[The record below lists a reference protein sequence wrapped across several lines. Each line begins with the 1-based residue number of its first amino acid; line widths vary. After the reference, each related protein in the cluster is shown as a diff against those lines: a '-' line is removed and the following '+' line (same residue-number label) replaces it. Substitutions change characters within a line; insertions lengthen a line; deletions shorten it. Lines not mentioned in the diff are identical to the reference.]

1 MACRFSPRLWCLCT
15 FCCLLFST
23 YSQADAATQNSG
35 NHTNYKMKAMY
46 TYHFAN
52 FVQWPDSQPVSIRF
66 CTLGRDS
73 VTVTLQQLINKKNQT
88 NTPASITAL
97 NNIDDAIGRCEILYI
112 TANRSRLLKKIP
124 LYAGMLTVSDSQHF
138 LQNGGMI
145 ELRSV
150 TKRVK
155 PAIALDN
162 VKRGQLTISSQLL
175 RIALLPS
182 DLTGGVRE

>member
-1 MACRFSPRLWCLCT
+1 MACCFPRRLWCLCT

-23 YSQADAATQNSG
+23 SSQADTAAKNNASLTS
-35 NHTNYKMKAMY
+35 HKMKAMY
-46 TYHFAN
+46 IYHFAN
-52 FVQWPDSQPVSIRF
+52 FVRWPDSQPVSIRF

-97 NNIDDAIGRCEILYI
+97 NNIDDAFGHCEILYI
-112 TANRSRLLKKIP
+112 TANKSRRFKKIP
-124 LYAGMLTVSDSQHF
+124 LYTGMLTVSDSKHF

-150 TKRVK
+150 KKRVK

-162 VKRGQLTISSQLL
+162 VKRGQITISSQLL